1 MQRYLFQAKTTFLR
15 LEQSLN
21 NIIDTLGKYK
31 VVNEKNAVV
40 ESPKLNLT
48 LAKTE
53 TKDMN
58 YSKWTN
64 KKPRSQNVLYF
75 WTRIKNNLFRN
86 QKSISSCFKIFNAI
100 YIILSRIWILHFE
113 INNLDLKLLRWK
125 KVKLYVKKSCFYIG

>member
-1 MQRYLFQAKTTFLR
+1 MYAYLEIIHSYINAKYLYQAETTFLR

-58 YSKWTN
+58 YSK
-64 KKPRSQNVLYF
+64 RSY
-75 WTRIKNNLFRN
+75 
-86 QKSISSCFKIFNAI
+86 
-100 YIILSRIWILHFE
+100 
-113 INNLDLKLLRWK
+113 
-125 KVKLYVKKSCFYIG
+125 

>member
-1 MQRYLFQAKTTFLR
+1 MQRYIFQAKTTFLR

-64 KKPRSQNVLYF
+64 KKPRFQNVLYF
-75 WTRIKNNLFRN
+75 WTRIKKKPISLEIKNLYLHFLKF
-86 QKSISSCFKIFNAI
+86 QMQ
-100 YIILSRIWILHFE
+100 YILSSQGFEYYILKIKNHAFKLPRILYG
-113 INNLDLKLLRWK
+113 LDK
-125 KVKLYVKKSCFYIG
+125 YND